1 MTLATD
7 DWTALR
13 LQIEWGADE
22 ALSPDPIDRLAVAR
36 ARPAERRTPS
46 PTVVVRT
53 QPPPPAGTAA
63 ERALAAAG
71 AAQTLDELRAAI
83 AAYDGCPLKQTAS
96 HLVFAEGNRESTAL
110 LVGDPPGREEDR
122 SGHPFAGPEGQ
133 LLDQMLASIGLPREG
148 LMLTPLIPWR
158 PPGGRPANPG
168 ELALLLPFLHRLIAL
183 HLPARILILGGV
195 AARTL
200 LAQPPRRGA
209 AAADWVEMR
218 VPGVQAPIPALLMP
232 GLAEMLKKPPLRREA
247 WRALRMLRRTLDA
260 MPSEM

>member
-22 ALSPDPIDRLAVAR
+22 ALSPDPIDRLVQTP
-36 ARPAERRTPS
+36 RPQPVPERRLPAA
-46 PTVVVRT
+46 VVRT
-53 QPPPPAGTAA
+53 QPPPPSGTAA

-71 AAQTLDELRAAI
+71 AAQTLEELRAAI
-83 AAYDGCPLKQTAS
+83 AAYDGCALKQTAS
-96 HLVFAEGNRESTAL
+96 HLVFAEGNPESTLL

-122 SGHPFAGPEGQ
+122 SGHPFAGAEGQ
-133 LLDQMLASIGLPREG
+133 LLDQMLASIGLQRDA

-183 HLPARILILGGV
+183 HLPARIVILGGV
-195 AARTL
+195 AARAL
-200 LAQPPRRGA
+200 LGQMPRRGA
-209 AAADWVEMR
+209 AADWLEMR
-218 VPGVQAPIPALLMP
+218 VPGVQTPVPALLVP
-232 GLAEMLKKPPLRREA
+232 GLAEMQRKPPLRREA
-247 WRALRMLRRTLDA
+247 WRALRLLRRTLDA

>member
-1 MTLATD
+1 MTLTTD

-22 ALSPDPIDRLAVAR
+22 ALSPDPIDRLAQT
-36 ARPAERRTPS
+36 ARPQPTPERRPPP
-46 PTVVVRT
+46 PTVVRT

-83 AAYDGCPLKQTAS
+83 AAYDGCALKQTAS
-96 HLVFAEGNRESTAL
+96 HLVFAEGNPESAVL

-122 SGHPFAGPEGQ
+122 SGHPFAGPEGE
-133 LLDQMLASIGLPREG
+133 LLDQMLSSIGLQRDA

-168 ELALLLPFLHRLIAL
+168 ELALLLPFLQRLIAL
-183 HLPARILILGGV
+183 HLPARVVILGGV
-195 AARTL
+195 ASRTL
-200 LAQPPRRGA
+200 LGPPPRR

-218 VPGVQAPIPALLMP
+218 IQGVQAPMPALAMP

-247 WRALRMLRRTLDA
+247 WHALRMLRRALDA
-260 MPSEM
+260 MPAEM

>member
-22 ALSPDPIDRLAVAR
+22 SLSPDPIDRLTAA
-36 ARPAERRTPS
+36 ARPRPAAERRS
-46 PTVVVRT
+46 PTLVVRT

-83 AAYDGCPLKQTAS
+83 AAYDGCMLKQTAS
-96 HLVFAEGNRESTAL
+96 HLVFAEGNPESAIL

-183 HLPARILILGGV
+183 HLPARVVILGGV

-200 LAQPPRRGA
+200 LGQPPRRG
-209 AAADWVEMR
+209 AADWVEMR
-218 VPGVQAPIPALLMP
+218 VPGVQAAIPALLMP

-247 WRALRMLRRTLDA
+247 WRALRMLRRAIEA

>member
-1 MTLATD
+1 MTLASD

-22 ALSPDPIDRLAVAR
+22 ALSPDPIDRLAQA
-36 ARPAERRTPS
+36 ARPQAVPERRPQAI
-46 PTVVVRT
+46 VVRT

-71 AAQTLDELRAAI
+71 AAQTLDELRAAV
-83 AAYDGCPLKQTAS
+83 AAYDGCALKQTAS
-96 HLVFAEGNRESTAL
+96 HLVFAEGNPESAVL

-133 LLDQMLASIGLPREG
+133 LLDQMLGSIGLQRDS

-183 HLPARILILGGV
+183 HLPARVVILGGV
-195 AARTL
+195 AGRTL
-200 LAQPPRRGA
+200 LGQPPRR

-218 VPGVQAPIPALLMP
+218 VPGVQAPMPALVMP

-247 WRALRMLRRTLDA
+247 WRALRMLRRALDA
-260 MPSEM
+260 MPAEM